1 MDKPKIQYISV
12 YKCRLCKKTIPG
24 PAVDD
29 PIIYMD
35 GLIYLEE
42 AEHQK
47 HSRHI
52 CENGNIGLAD
62 LQGLQKMEIHMP

>member
-1 MDKPKIQYISV
+1 MGKPKIQYISV
-12 YKCRLCKKTIPG
+12 YKCRLCKKTFAG
-24 PAVDD
+24 PVADD
-29 PIIYMD
+29 PIVYMD

-47 HSRHI
+47 YSRHI

-62 LQGLQKMEIHMP
+62 LQGLQKTEVN